1 MDKSKPEIFW
11 GSSLPVFVCIILQ
24 SNGLLFHGQSNF
36 SAPSNE
42 QKDHDIYMKQLLH
55 LETTLNTVL
64 LDFASLKLENQ
75 RLQQQQKLFEQQQTL
90 LTAQIGVLNHTT
102 KMEITSLK
110 DSLEVFKTENRVLKE
125 RLDSINSSL
134 SAAGSLC
141 DENIVSLNS
150 TTTLLLSENVAMKL
164 KLDKLD
170 SKTMYLQQNMTT
182 LDDVRMLEKI
192 ITFNLEQAIQENEQE
207 FMKNISGTIKELQWK
222 DHSILVLLSDVDN
235 RTKNVENTT
244 KNVDNRTKTLEYSVT
259 HLENQQLITKNDV
272 QNMSQSL
279 GLDVAKLKDS
289 VLKLQT
295 GILIN
300 L

>member
-1 MDKSKPEIFW
+1 MFR

-42 QKDHDIYMKQLLH
+42 QTDHDIYMKQLLH

-75 RLQQQQKLFEQQQTL
+75 CLQQQQKLFEQQQTL

-125 RLDSINSSL
+125 RLDLINSSV
-134 SAAGSLC
+134 SAAASLC
-141 DENIVSLNS
+141 DENIGSLNS

-164 KLDKLD
+164 KLDNLD
-170 SKTMYLQQNMTT
+170 SETMYLQQNMTT
-182 LDDVRMLEKI
+182 PDDVRMLEKI
-192 ITFNLEQAIQENEQE
+192 ITFNLEQTIQENEQE
-207 FMKNISGTIKELQWK
+207 FMKNMSGTIKELQWK

-235 RTKNVENTT
+235 RTKNVENRT
-244 KNVDNRTKTLEYSVT
+244 KNVDNRKKTLEFSVT

-272 QNMSQSL
+272 QNTSQSL

>member
-1 MDKSKPEIFW
+1 MFW
-11 GSSLPVFVCIILQ
+11 GSSLPLFVCIILQ

-55 LETTLNTVL
+55 LETTLNSVL

-75 RLQQQQKLFEQQQTL
+75 RLQQQQTL
-90 LTAQIGVLNHTT
+90 LEAQIGAFNHTT

-125 RLDSINSSL
+125 RLNSINSSV
-134 SAAGSLC
+134 SAAALLC
-141 DENIVSLNS
+141 DENIGSLNS
-150 TTTLLLSENVAMKL
+150 TTTLLLSENIAMKL
-164 KLDKLD
+164 KLDKLG
-170 SKTMYLQQNMTT
+170 STTMYVQQNMTT

-192 ITFNLEQAIQENEQE
+192 ITFNLEQTIQENEQE

-222 DHSILVLLSDVDN
+222 DHSILLLLSDVDN
-235 RTKNVENTT
+235 RTKNVENRT

-259 HLENQQLITKNDV
+259 HLENQELIMKNDV

-289 VLKLQT
+289 LLKLQT
-295 GILIN
+295 GI
-300 L
+300 

>member
-1 MDKSKPEIFW
+1 MFR

-42 QKDHDIYMKQLLH
+42 QKEHDINMKQLLH

-125 RLDSINSSL
+125 RLDSINFSV
-134 SAAGSLC
+134 SAAASLC
-141 DENIVSLNS
+141 GENIGSLNS

-182 LDDVRMLEKI
+182 PDDVRMLEKI

-207 FMKNISGTIKELQWK
+207 FMKNMSGTIKELQWK

-235 RTKNVENTT
+235 RTKY
-244 KNVDNRTKTLEYSVT
+244 VDNKMNTLEYSVT
-259 HLENQQLITKNDV
+259 HLENQQLIAKNEV

-279 GLDVAKLKDS
+279 SLDVAKLKDS
-289 VLKLQT
+289 LLKLQT
-295 GILIN
+295 GMCLYA
-300 L
+300 